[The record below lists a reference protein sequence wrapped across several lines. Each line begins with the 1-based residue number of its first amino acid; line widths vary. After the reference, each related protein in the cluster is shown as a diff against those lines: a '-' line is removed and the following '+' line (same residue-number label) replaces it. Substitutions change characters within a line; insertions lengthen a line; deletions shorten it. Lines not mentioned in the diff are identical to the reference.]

1 MPDGCSQRLLNG
13 RAQGRR
19 DGLSRGPGAVSDVRH
34 RRDPAL
40 CPSLVALAQL
50 SQLHWS
56 HCRSRTVTA
65 TGKITYCG
73 TGCTTLTARVQRLW
87 ALRPTTPRSAP
98 SARRPI
104 RARASC
110 CRTVRPYTT
119 SVAKT
124 RAADATTLAYAV
136 VTSSSHG
143 SRSATLARGASAS
156 ALTRGVVQEAS
167 QLVSVLVGEHPSNV
181 AARG

>member
-1 MPDGCSQRLLNG
+1 MSDGCSQRLLNG

-19 DGLSRGPGAVSDVRH
+19 DGLSHGPGAVSDVRH

-87 ALRPTTPRSAP
+87 AAPPHNPQICALGTSAYSRPRVMLPNGSSIYNVGRE
-98 SARRPI
+98 
-104 RARASC
+104 
-110 CRTVRPYTT
+110 
-119 SVAKT
+119 
-124 RAADATTLAYAV
+124 DA
-136 VTSSSHG
+136 G
-143 SRSATLARGASAS
+143 C
-156 ALTRGVVQEAS
+156 
-167 QLVSVLVGEHPSNV
+167 
-181 AARG
+181 